1 VILPSSAPLVGSSAG
16 ARVGGT
22 DPRIVTPSQTVGP
35 YFRIGEEWLYHAD
48 LTGGAEGPRL
58 TVSGRVLD
66 GDGKPVEDALL
77 EIWHADP
84 RGRYPEVSSRPGLAG
99 FGRVATDDR
108 GAFSFTVRKPGRV
121 PGPEGTLQ
129 APHLALNVFMRGL
142 LRHLVTRLYFPDELE
157 ANASD
162 PVLALVEPA
171 RRPTLVARADPGDPG
186 RLRWDVVL
194 QGADETVFFDC

>member
-1 VILPSSAPLVGSSAG
+1 MSEL
-16 ARVGGT
+16 
-22 DPRIVTPSQTVGP
+22 RIVTPSQTVGP

-48 LTGGAEGPRL
+48 LTAGGKGPRL

-66 GDGKPVEDALL
+66 GDGRPVDDALL
-77 EIWHADP
+77 EIWQADP
-84 RGRYPEVSSRPGLAG
+84 GGRYPEAGAPPGLAG

-108 GAFSFTVRKPGRV
+108 GAFSITVLKPGRV

-157 ANASD
+157 ANAAD

-171 RRPTLVARADPGDPG
+171 RRPTRVARAEPGTPG
-186 RLRWDVVL
+186 ALRGGVVL
-194 QGADETVFFDC
+194 QGPDETVFFDC